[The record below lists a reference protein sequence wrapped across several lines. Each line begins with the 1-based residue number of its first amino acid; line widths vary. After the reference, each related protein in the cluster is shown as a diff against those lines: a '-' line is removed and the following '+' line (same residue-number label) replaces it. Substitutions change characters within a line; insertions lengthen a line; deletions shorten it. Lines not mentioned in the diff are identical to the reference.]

1 MAHAEKRLDG
11 KVCLVTGATSG
22 IGEVTA
28 RALAQTGATVIVV
41 GRDPQRGEATLDRIK
56 KAAPNARVEFMQAD
70 LSSQAQIRQLAQQFK
85 RKYSRLD
92 VLVNNA
98 GGGFLA
104 RKQCVDRFE
113 MTFALDHL
121 NYFLL
126 TNLFLD
132 TLKAS
137 TPARIV
143 NVASEAHRRVP
154 GMNFDDLQ
162 SERGYNSIR
171 AYGQAKLA
179 NVLFTYELAR
189 RLEGTGVTVNALHP
203 GIVATDFWL
212 ADTRLRRNNGMLRT
226 LAMQLTRLVMI
237 SPEQGA
243 QTVLYLAT
251 SPEVE
256 GVTGKYFVK
265 EKEAQSSPAS
275 HDHAAAARLWQVSE
289 AMTGLSRQKELPL
302 SQKTFLEPP
311 VRQP

>member
-1 MAHAEKRLDG
+1 MTHADNRLNG
-11 KVCLVTGATSG
+11 RVCLVTGATSG

-28 RALAQTGATVIVV
+28 RVLAQMGATVIVV
-41 GRDPQRGEATLDRIK
+41 GRDPQRGAATLDRIK
-56 KAAPNARVEFMQAD
+56 EAAPTAQVEFMLAD
-70 LSSQAQIRQLAQQFK
+70 LSSQAQVRQLVQEFK

-98 GGGFLA
+98 GGVFPA
-104 RKQCVDRFE
+104 HKQSVDGFE
-113 MTFALDHL
+113 MTFTLDHL

-126 TNLFLD
+126 TNLLLD

-179 NVLFTYELAR
+179 NILFTYELAR
-189 RLEGTGVTVNALHP
+189 RLEGTNITVNALHP
-203 GIVATDFWL
+203 GVVATNFWL
-212 ADTRLRRNNGMLRT
+212 SNTRSRRNNGIIRT
-226 LAMQLTRLVMI
+226 LATRLTRLVMI

-243 QTVLYLAT
+243 QTSIYLAA
-251 SPEVE
+251 SPEVD
-256 GVTGKYFVK
+256 GVTGRYFQEKK
-265 EKEAQSSPAS
+265 ETQSSPAS
-275 HDHAAAARLWQVSE
+275 YDHAAAARLWQLSE
-289 AMTGLSRQKELPL
+289 AMTGL
-302 SQKTFLEPP
+302 
-311 VRQP
+311 

>member
-1 MAHAEKRLDG
+1 MTHADERLNG

-28 RALAQTGATVIVV
+28 RTLAQMGATVIVA
-41 GRDPQRGEATLDRIK
+41 GRDPQRGAATLDRIK
-56 KAAPNARVEFMQAD
+56 EAAPTDQVEFMLAD
-70 LSSQAQIRQLAQQFK
+70 LSSQAQVRQLAQGFK
-85 RKYSRLD
+85 QKYSRLD

-98 GGGFLA
+98 GGVFPV
-104 RKQCVDRFE
+104 RKQSVDGFE

-126 TNLFLD
+126 TNLLLD

-137 TPARIV
+137 APARIV
-143 NVASEAHRRVP
+143 NVASQAHRRVP

-189 RLEGTGVTVNALHP
+189 RLDGTGVTVNALHP

-212 ADTRLRRNNGMLRT
+212 SNTRFRRNNGMLRT
-226 LAMQLTRLVMI
+226 LAMQLTQLVMI

-243 QTVLYLAT
+243 QTSIYLAT
-251 SPEVE
+251 SPEVA
-256 GVTGKYFVK
+256 GTTGKYFKKQK
-265 EKEAQSSPAS
+265 ETQSSPAS
-275 HDHAAAARLWQVSE
+275 HDRAAASRLWQVSE
-289 AMTGLSRQKELPL
+289 TLTGL
-302 SQKTFLEPP
+302 
-311 VRQP
+311 